1 MARPKTK
8 TRMEVRVNAELLAVI
23 DELAE
28 KTGRT
33 RTDVVEEG
41 LRYMESRLRSQA
53 ARLAQNEAN
62 KDQ

>member
-1 MARPKTK
+1 
-8 TRMEVRVNAELLAVI
+8 
-23 DELAE
+23 
-28 KTGRT
+28 
-33 RTDVVEEG
+33 VVEEG